1 MLSQYR
7 SFDVLPD
14 CSAGLDSM
22 TIRGVNMVDAGLVVA
37 MLLIIACAGGVNIS
51 IGNINIG
58 NRNNEKNDD

>member
-1 MLSQYR
+1 
-7 SFDVLPD
+7 
-14 CSAGLDSM
+14 M

-37 MLLIIACAGGVNIS
+37 MLIIIVCVGGVKIS